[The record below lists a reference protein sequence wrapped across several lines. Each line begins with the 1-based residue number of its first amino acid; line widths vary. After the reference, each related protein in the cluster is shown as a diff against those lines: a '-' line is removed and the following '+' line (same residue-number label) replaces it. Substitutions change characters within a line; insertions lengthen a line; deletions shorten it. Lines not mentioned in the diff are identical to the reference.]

1 MIQEQDTRYKIQ
13 GTISRKQKIRIQ
25 NTEFLRQAQQR
36 MDTKDIKS
44 IYFSIFSSCEIKILI
59 SMQIFT
65 VIYQVCPPPAF

>member
-1 MIQEQDTRYKIQ
+1 MDT
-13 GTISRKQKIRIQ
+13 
-25 NTEFLRQAQQR
+25 ELLRQAQQR